1 DEAELRLILVG
12 KSGGGKSATGNTIL
26 GWKEFESV
34 VSAKTTT
41 LRCQRGQGSWQDMEV
56 YVVDTPGL
64 FDTDDYTEIVRR
76 EILACVDLSQP
87 GPHALILVTQVGRF
101 TAEDAV
107 AAKCVWD
114 IFGPKS
120 ARHTVVLFTC
130 ILACVDLSQPGP
142 HALIL
147 VTQVGRFTAEDA
159 VAAKCVWDIFGP
171 KSAWHTVVLFTC
183 VEDLGGTPLQE
194 YVRNADNQNLQ
205 ELIRRCG
212 HRFCGFNNR
221 AVGDERARQVS
232 ELMAIVRRTVVEN
245 GGRYYVNRLYLEP
258 NLRDAIVQGFVAE
271 NRNARKMAK
280 KAGWSRENII
290 VAAITALCF
299 VVTVCIIVQLS

>member
-1 DEAELRLILVG
+1 MAELRLILVG

-107 AAKCVWD
+107 
-114 IFGPKS
+114 
-120 ARHTVVLFTC
+120 
-130 ILACVDLSQPGP
+130 
-142 HALIL
+142 
-147 VTQVGRFTAEDA
+147 
-159 VAAKCVWDIFGP
+159 CVWDIFGP

-290 VAAITALCF
+290 VAAITALY
-299 VVTVCIIVQLS
+299 TLNLRREKT

>member
-1 DEAELRLILVG
+1 MAYQSLADSRQADVEQGGWAGDDAELRLILVG

-26 GWKEFESV
+26 GRKEFESV

-41 LRCQRGQGSWQDMEV
+41 LRCQRGQGSWQGMAV

-76 EILACVDLSQP
+76 EILACVHFSQP

-120 ARHTVVLFTC
+120 DRHT
-130 ILACVDLSQPGP
+130 I
-142 HALIL
+142 
-147 VTQVGRFTAEDA
+147 
-159 VAAKCVWDIFGP
+159 
-171 KSAWHTVVLFTC
+171 VLFTC

-194 YVRNADNQNLQ
+194 YVRNTDNRNLQ

-232 ELMAIVRRTVVEN
+232 ELMAIVRRTVIEN
-245 GGRYYVNRLYLEP
+245 GGRYYVNRLYWEP
-258 NLRDAIVQGFVAE
+258 NLREAIVQVFVAE
-271 NRNARKMAK
+271 NRNTRKMAEK
-280 KAGWSRENII
+280 FGWLRENII
-290 VAAITALCF
+290 VVAIIALCF
-299 VVTVCIIVQLS
+299 VVT